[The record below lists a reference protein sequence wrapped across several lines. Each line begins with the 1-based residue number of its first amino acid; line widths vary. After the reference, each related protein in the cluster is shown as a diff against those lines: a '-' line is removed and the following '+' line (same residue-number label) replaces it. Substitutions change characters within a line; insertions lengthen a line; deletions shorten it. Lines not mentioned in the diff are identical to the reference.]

1 MRSLEEIHGIDLIR
15 RVSREKIKQQ
25 NIRSRV
31 WSDDMNSWGFF
42 HQEPNEKDVFM
53 IIGCSNPGDL
63 FVPRKYGPYLF
74 SVPDCKILE
83 NISDNDPHIIL
94 ELKQFIL
101 DDSQVFGLEML
112 GSNPPAV
119 NQLVAFHRK
128 MFKIAWE
135 FSA

>member
-1 MRSLEEIHGIDLIR
+1 
-15 RVSREKIKQQ
+15 
-25 NIRSRV
+25 
-31 WSDDMNSWGFF
+31 
-42 HQEPNEKDVFM
+42 M

-63 FVPRKYGPYLF
+63 FVPRRYGPYLF